1 MEELEIYKAK
11 FIERFSGYNIK
22 ESLEEDCLKLEI
34 INSEENNIVV
44 YFDDEEMT
52 FFFSEYH
59 MHISYEDDDFSYLID
74 VTEKILSSEYA
85 AMVVYSDKRWLLSQI
100 VLLEDVPINS
110 LKQFLKF
117 CFPSMKEF
125 RNELNNGGEVCF
137 YFWDSSKNITYKI
150 QNGKINYN

>member
-11 FIERFSGYNIK
+11 FIEKFGKYNIK

-34 INSEENNIVV
+34 INPEENNIVV
-44 YFDDEEMT
+44 YFDEEEMT

-59 MHISYEDDDFSYLID
+59 MHISYEDDDFNYLIEE
-74 VTEKILSSEYA
+74 TEKILSSKYA
-85 AMVVYSDKRWLLSQI
+85 AMIVYSDKRWLLSNI
-100 VLLEDVPINS
+100 VMFEDVPINS

-117 CFPSMKEF
+117 CFPNIKEF
-125 RNELNNGGEVCF
+125 QNELRNGGEVCF